1 MAEHKHGDEDEGRS
15 ASKAYETR
23 DVKLR
28 PLVVFTAGITVLGL
42 ASYLII
48 YVLFQMFSSQQ
59 ASRDVALAP
68 SSLTRP
74 AAPGEERLP
83 PEPRIQVDAAADFR
97 TLHAEEDAILTTYG
111 WVDRNAGVVRLPID
125 VAMKLVLQQ
134 GLPARQPDTASPGV
148 GIPALAAAPKG
159 EQTQKKQ
166 TP

>member
-59 ASRDVALAP
+59 ASRDVASAP